1 MFGVDS
7 DLYVR
12 VCESD
17 LYVRVCESDLYVR
30 VCESDLYVRVCES
43 DLYVRVCVGIVSPL
57 TFQSG
62 RNFSNFLSLPPA
74 ENT

>member
-1 MFGVDS
+1 M
-7 DLYVR
+7 LECVR
-12 VCESD
+12 VIFMLEC
-17 LYVRVCESDLYVR
+17 VRVIF
-30 VCESDLYVRVCES
+30 YVRVCES